1 MRSWRR
7 WWGART
13 LRARMAVV
21 VGLAAAVVLVVLG
34 RLAVGVLASAL
45 VGAADAEL
53 ERHAEVAV
61 AQLAAGAAPSAL
73 AGPNL
78 RVVDTAGQPVDG
90 GPDLP
95 LSAAQVREMAGGEAL
110 VAGGPDGLR
119 RWVAAPA
126 VLPDGSTRL
135 VIVTGD
141 VIGGTTLIARAAAAF
156 VLAALGAAVVVGAA
170 AWLGTRAALRP
181 VDRMRAAAAALP
193 PGERLPVPE
202 ARDELRALTEEIN
215 RLLARRDEAAARLER
230 FTGDAAHELRS
241 PVAAIRAQAEVAV
254 AHPDPQ
260 MAEETLRAV
269 AAEAVRL
276 SSLLDDLLALA
287 RADAGQR
294 PPAVAVDLVA
304 AAGAAVARAGLA
316 KPPDRVGPG
325 GAGPDG
331 DDPAVEL
338 VAPTPAV
345 VAATPSEV
353 ALVLD
358 NLIDNG
364 RRHARSIVRVVVLPA
379 GRWVRL
385 SVEDDGPG
393 IPEAD
398 RERVFDRF
406 TRLRPE
412 AGGGSGLGLAL
423 VAALVQGRG
432 GTAVA
437 GATPT
442 GGARLEIRWR
452 TPPADQAR

>member
-1 MRSWRR
+1 
-7 WWGART
+7 
-13 LRARMAVV
+13 MAVV
-21 VGLAAAVVLVVLG
+21 VGVAAAVVLVVLG

-53 ERHAEVAV
+53 QRHAEVAAV
-61 AQLAAGAAPSAL
+61 QLAGGAAPASV
-73 AGPNL
+73 AGPGL
-78 RVVDTAGQPVDG
+78 RVVDTAGQPVDD
-90 GPDLP
+90 GPPLP
-95 LSAAQVREMAGGEAL
+95 LAAAQLRDLSGGEAI

-119 RWVAAPA
+119 RWIAAPA
-126 VLPDGSTRL
+126 VLPDGSTRF

-141 VIGGTTLIARAAAAF
+141 VIGGTTLVARAAAAF
-156 VLAALGAAVVVGAA
+156 VLGALGAAVVVGGA

-181 VDRMRAAAAALP
+181 VDRVRRAAAALP
-193 PGERLPVPE
+193 PGERLPVPV
-202 ARDELRALTEEIN
+202 AHDELRALTEELN

-304 AAGAAVARAGLA
+304 AAAAAVARAELA
-316 KPPDRVGPG
+316 PPSPE
-325 GAGPDG
+325 
-331 DDPAVEL
+331 DPVVEL
-338 VAPTPAV
+338 VAPTPAE

-358 NLIDNG
+358 NLIENG
-364 RRHARSIVRVVVLPA
+364 RRYARSVVRVVVLPA
-379 GRWVRL
+379 GRWVRVL
-385 SVEDDGPG
+385 VEDDGPG

-406 TRLRPE
+406 TRLKPN

-423 VAALVQGRG
+423 VAALLHGRG
-432 GTAVA
+432 GTATA

-442 GGARLEIRWR
+442 GGARLEVRWP
-452 TPPADQAR
+452 TPPPGKSRPDDGRTEHERGFGAVQPR

>member
-1 MRSWRR
+1 
-7 WWGART
+7 
-13 LRARMAVV
+13 MAVV

-34 RLAVGVLASAL
+34 RLAVGLLASAL
-45 VGAADAEL
+45 TGAADAEL
-53 ERHAEVAV
+53 SRHAEVAV
-61 AQLAAGAAPSAL
+61 AQLATGATPASV
-73 AGPNL
+73 AGPSL

-90 GPDLP
+90 GPALP
-95 LSAAQVREMAGGEAL
+95 LSGAQVRELAGGEAI

-119 RWVAAPA
+119 RWIAAPA
-126 VLPDGSTRL
+126 VLPDGSPRL

-141 VIGGTTLIARAAAAF
+141 VIGGTTLVARAAAAF
-156 VLAALGAAVVVGAA
+156 VLGALGAAVVVGCA

-193 PGERLPVPE
+193 PGERLPVPM
-202 ARDELRALTEEIN
+202 AHDELRALTEELN

-260 MAEETLRAV
+260 MAEETLRSV

-287 RADAGQR
+287 RADAGTR

-304 AAGAAVARAGLA
+304 AAGAALARAELA
-316 KPPDRVGPG
+316 PSSPEAPV
-325 GAGPDG
+325 
-331 DDPAVEL
+331 VEL

-345 VAATPSEV
+345 VEATPSEV

-364 RRHARSIVRVVVLPA
+364 RRYASSVVRVVVLPA

-385 SVEDDGPG
+385 LVEDDGPG
-393 IPEAD
+393 IPQAD

-423 VAALVQGRG
+423 VAALVRGRG
-432 GTAVA
+432 GTATA
-437 GATPT
+437 GATPS
-442 GGARLEIRWR
+442 GGARMEVRWP
-452 TPPADQAR
+452 TPAPHDSEPRLSPR

>member
-1 MRSWRR
+1 
-7 WWGART
+7 
-13 LRARMAVV
+13 MAVV
-21 VGLAAAVVLVVLG
+21 VGAAAAVVLVVLG

-45 VGAADAEL
+45 VGAADAEMQ
-53 ERHAEVAV
+53 RHAEVAAVQLSSGV
-61 AQLAAGAAPSAL
+61 AAETL
-73 AGPNL
+73 AGPSL

-90 GPDLP
+90 GPALP
-95 LSAAQVREMAGGEAL
+95 LTAAQMRDLASGEAI

-119 RWVAAPA
+119 RWLAAPA

-141 VIGGTTLIARAAAAF
+141 VVGGTTLLAWAAAAF
-156 VLAALGAAVVVGAA
+156 VLGALGAAVVVGGA

-181 VDRMRAAAAALP
+181 VDRIRAAAAALP
-193 PGERLPVPE
+193 PGERLPVPV
-202 ARDELRALTEEIN
+202 AHDELRALTEELN

-241 PVAAIRAQAEVAV
+241 PVAAIRAQAEVA
-254 AHPDPQ
+254 ALHPDPQ
-260 MAEETLRAV
+260 TAEETLRAV

-304 AAGAAVARAGLA
+304 AAAAALARAELA
-316 KPPDRVGPG
+316 ASPQ
-325 GAGPDG
+325 GPDG
-331 DDPAVEL
+331 SYDGAVVEL
-338 VAPTPAV
+338 VAPTPAA

-364 RRHARSIVRVVVLPA
+364 RRYARSVVRVVVLPA

-385 SVEDDGPG
+385 LVEDNGPG

-398 RERVFDRF
+398 RQRVFDRF

-432 GTAVA
+432 GTATA
-437 GATPT
+437 SATPT
-442 GGARLEIRWR
+442 GGARLEVRWP
-452 TPPADQAR
+452 TPPPQGESS